1 MFRCILYFGPSE
13 SNYTPVVDDDDDAH
27 YTSATTND
35 KINNDNQHDVA
46 WQSSETKQQQ
56 PHCHHKYDIFVMVAA
71 TPAPPL
77 ST

>member
-13 SNYTPVVDDDDDAH
+13 SNYTPVVDDDDDDAQ

-46 WQSSETKQQQ
+46 
-56 PHCHHKYDIFVMVAA
+56 
-71 TPAPPL
+71 
-77 ST
+77 

>member
-1 MFRCILYFGPSE
+1 MHNSLCTYYCKENGFKKETESTKMFRCTLYFGPSE

-46 WQSSETKQQQ
+46 
-56 PHCHHKYDIFVMVAA
+56 
-71 TPAPPL
+71 
-77 ST
+77 